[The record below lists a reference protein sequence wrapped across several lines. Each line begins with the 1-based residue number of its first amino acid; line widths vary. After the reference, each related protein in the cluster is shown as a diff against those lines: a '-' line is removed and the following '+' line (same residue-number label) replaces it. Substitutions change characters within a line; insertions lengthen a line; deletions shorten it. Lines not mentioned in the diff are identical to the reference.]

1 MAVEKVECFFLTF
14 YLLFTFVFKG
24 YNLFNQN
31 AAIFIL
37 YYNLITET
45 VIEKEWIMKF
55 LVKKEDLYNGIK
67 IVERAT
73 SMKALQPVLLNI
85 LIETID
91 NATIKLVATDLDLT
105 VIAYVNAQVE
115 EEGKITLPSK
125 TLNEIVSKLGDK
137 LITFDMN
144 NDETTVNITC
154 QNSKFDII
162 GISANEFPPEFSNI
176 EVNEEDCFE
185 IALKPFVKAVRQAG
199 FAAAGYETSNL
210 LSGIVCDITGNTL
223 EIASTDG
230 NRLARVREKIE
241 NNENKNSQLI
251 IPSKTLNEFI
261 KMSAFLDDESIKL
274 YTEKTK
280 LIIKTN
286 TTTTVSRLLEGQ
298 FPKYNQLI
306 PAESPKTAIINVAQM
321 ISALDRVSIM
331 VNDKTSIVKLDFS
344 ENNLKLTADTP
355 DSGKSEENLDIDYKS
370 EDLTIAFNYK
380 YVLEALKNIEA
391 DEVKFG
397 LNTSL
402 SATVLKPNSEEDF
415 VCLIMPVQI
424 R

>member
-1 MAVEKVECFFLTF
+1 
-14 YLLFTFVFKG
+14 
-24 YNLFNQN
+24 
-31 AAIFIL
+31 
-37 YYNLITET
+37 
-45 VIEKEWIMKF
+45 
-55 LVKKEDLYNGIK
+55 
-67 IVERAT
+67 
-73 SMKALQPVLLNI
+73 MKALQPVLLNI
-85 LIETID
+85 FIETID

-137 LITFDMN
+137 LISFEMK

-162 GISANEFPPEFSNI
+162 GISANEFPPEFANV
-176 EVNEEDCFE
+176 EVNEEDGFE
-185 IALKPFVKAVRQAG
+185 IAIKPFVKAVRQAG
-199 FAAAGYETSNL
+199 FAAASYETSNL
-210 LSGIVCDITGNTL
+210 LSGIVCDINGNTL

-230 NRLARVREKIE
+230 NRLARVREKIDNKE
-241 NNENKNSQLI
+241 NRNSQLI

-261 KMSAFLDDESIKL
+261 KMSAFIEEDTIKI

-280 LIIKTN
+280 LIIKSA

-306 PAESPKTAIINVAQM
+306 PSESPKTAIINVAQM

-331 VNDKTSIVKLDFS
+331 VNDKTSIVKLEFS

-355 DSGKSEENLDIDYKS
+355 DSGKSEESLDIDYTA
-370 EDLTIAFNYK
+370 EDLAIAFNYK
-380 YVLEALKNIEA
+380 YVLEALKNIEV
-391 DEVKFG
+391 DVVKFG
-397 LNTSL
+397 FNTSL
-402 SATVLKPNSEEDF
+402 Y
-415 VCLIMPVQI
+415 
-424 R
+424 